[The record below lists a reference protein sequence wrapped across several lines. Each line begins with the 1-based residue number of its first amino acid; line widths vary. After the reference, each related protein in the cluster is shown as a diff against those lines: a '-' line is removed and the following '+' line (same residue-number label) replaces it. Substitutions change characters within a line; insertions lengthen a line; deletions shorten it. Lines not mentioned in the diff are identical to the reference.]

1 MGGRRSGSSFTA
13 ERGTMNVR
21 DGLAWYYGN
30 FGLRGLVAL
39 SAYRLF
45 GQHNEIAA
53 HAPGIR
59 NPVYLRLK
67 TSDESTY
74 AQTLLWEQYA
84 FDLPFS
90 PKTIVDA
97 GANIGMASIYFAHK
111 YPDARIIAIEAE
123 ASNFDLLVR
132 NTRPYAAI
140 TPVHAAL
147 WNRDGEISVGEP
159 DPATGANGNWAFVT
173 REGPGVKVRAITMA
187 TLMKE
192 TQIQTLDLVKM
203 DIEGAEKEV
212 FEAGDWIKKARS
224 LMIELHD
231 RYRTGCS
238 EVVYSAA
245 QGFSKSERGET
256 TFFVREA

>member
-1 MGGRRSGSSFTA
+1 MS
-13 ERGTMNVR
+13 VR
-21 DGLAWYYGN
+21 DGLTWYYGN
-30 FGLRGLVAL
+30 FGVRGLLAL
-39 SAYRLF
+39 FAYRLF
-45 GQHNEIAA
+45 GRHGEIAA
-53 HAPGIR
+53 HPPGIR
-59 NPVYLRLK
+59 NPVRLRLK
-67 TSDESTY
+67 TSDESAY

-84 FDLPFS
+84 FELPFS

-97 GANIGMASIYFAHK
+97 GANIGMASIYFTHK

-123 ASNFDLLVR
+123 ASNFGLLVR
-132 NTRPYAAI
+132 NTRPYPAI

-159 DPATGANGNWAFVT
+159 DPATGAHGKWAFVT

-192 TQIQTLDLVKM
+192 AQIPTLDLVKI

-212 FEAGDWIKKARS
+212 FEAGDWIQNVRS

-238 EVVYSAA
+238 EAVYSAA
-245 QGFSKSERGET
+245 QGFSRSERGET
-256 TFFVREA
+256 TFLIREA